1 MKYYSTRD
9 VSRSHPFTLKD
20 AASLGLAPDGG
31 LFMPEFIP
39 QADLETVR
47 RLASIS
53 YAELAGYL
61 ASLFSRTTSRRN
73 RFPQWSGR
81 PMTSTVRSGPLSW
94 V

>member
-9 VSRSHPFTLKD
+9 ASRSHPFTLKD

-39 QADLETVR
+39 QADIETVR

-61 ASLFSRTTSRRN
+61 
-73 RFPQWSGR
+73 
-81 PMTSTVRSGPLSW
+81 
-94 V
+94 